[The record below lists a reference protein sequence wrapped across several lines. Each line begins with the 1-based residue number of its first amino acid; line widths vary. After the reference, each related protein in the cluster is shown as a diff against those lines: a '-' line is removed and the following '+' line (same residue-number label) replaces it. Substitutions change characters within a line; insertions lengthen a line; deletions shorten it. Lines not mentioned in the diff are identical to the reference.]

1 MKEINR
7 ERCLNLTKRPPQN
20 DQERSPQVRDIELRA
35 AGGERGCYEES
46 LREKTFQVEATV

>member
-7 ERCLNLTKRPPQN
+7 ERSLNLTKRPPQN

-35 AGGERGCYEES
+35 AG
-46 LREKTFQVEATV
+46 